1 MRGCVIRRAP
11 LRSAWGR
18 CAFGL
23 RPHPRLTGLKL
34 NRIFTLDVLLEKE
47 PKKEL
52 GAKSYFFQTNLDGFV
67 FTYSINGSWDKIKQ
81 IPDDALPKYSSFIA
95 VLVIS
100 LCSFK

>member
-52 GAKSYFFQTNLDGFV
+52 GAVLRT
-67 FTYSINGSWDKIKQ
+67 FT
-81 IPDDALPKYSSFIA
+81 LPTVEIFI
-95 VLVIS
+95 
-100 LCSFK
+100 F